1 MVLSHPAG
9 HKPIVCLYL
18 FRRGDSV
25 TCFRIIDAGMHFHIA
40 NAVKDRTIVHG
51 QHLDFELYIHSASE
65 PINENERIAIAKIW
79 YHDNEQQ
86 LAL

>member
-1 MVLSHPAG
+1 
-9 HKPIVCLYL
+9 
-18 FRRGDSV
+18 
-25 TCFRIIDAGMHFHIA
+25 MHFHIA